1 MFIPNVKYEGI
12 KDQGKLKT
20 LLPLVELAA
29 ASLANWWPHGEDFGI
44 PEIRIVEAQNVQTIT
59 TMRKTGKGEPIAAI
73 IFFGIDALEF
83 GAGKHF
89 FDSGWTHQ
97 QSATIMLA
105 HETFH
110 ASENGR
116 MFKCSIEPSLIK
128 SGFALGIDPDMS
140 DLWKQA
146 SRVLA
151 TEYESRI
158 TMLPLVRKGSDIVSE
173 LRADVRA
180 LNALKL
186 LGYAWPKISEDVL
199 ALRQSDETSNPNHA
213 YCISKELSQ
222 IIAMNPFPSERD
234 CLPILWNMSFQAM
247 VPISHSAVVQQAIQS
262 AQGALTLNS
271 SLPASGEKRK
281 PRWFNKR

>member
-12 KDQGKLKT
+12 RDQHKLQAM
-20 LLPLVELAA
+20 LPLVENAA
-29 ASLANWWPHGEDFGI
+29 ATLVNWWPHGDDFGA
-44 PEIRIVEAQNVQTIT
+44 PEIRIVESQNVQTIT
-59 TMRKTGKGEPIAAI
+59 SMRKTGKGEPLAAFI
-73 IFFGIDALEF
+73 NFGIDALEF

-89 FDSGWTHQ
+89 IDSKWSRQ
-97 QSATIMLA
+97 ESATIMLA

-116 MFKCSIEPSLIK
+116 MSKCSIEPSLIK
-128 SGFALGIDPDMS
+128 SGFATGIDPEMS

-158 TMLPLVRKGSDIVSE
+158 FMLPLIRKGSDIVSE
-173 LRADVRA
+173 LRADIRA

-186 LGYAWPKISEDVL
+186 LGYAWPKIAKDVL
-199 ALRQSDETSNPNHA
+199 SLRAIDEAADPDHA

-222 IIAMNPFPSERD
+222 IIAMNPMPSERES
-234 CLPILWNMSFQAM
+234 LPILWRMSFEAM
-247 VPISHSAVVQQAIQS
+247 EPIAHSTEVRQAIQS
-262 AQGALTLNS
+262 ARNALDLIS
-271 SLPASGEKRK
+271 PKPSPMGKSRWFRK
-281 PRWFNKR
+281 P